1 MKPPTGLPPLPI
13 DDVLPALVDA
23 LRTHPAAVL
32 RAPAGAGKTTR
43 VPPALLDAGLATNGR
58 IVMLAPRRIAARTA
72 ARRIAQERGAQVGGL
87 VGYQVRFDERVSA
100 ATRIV
105 AVTDGILLR
114 RLQDDPFLEGIAAV
128 LFDEFHER
136 RLDSDLALGM
146 VRRVQQTVRPD
157 LKIVVMSATL
167 AAEPIA
173 AYLSGCPIVESV
185 GRLFPVEIEYAPL
198 ADRRKLAQQAA
209 AAVERILGRATGDLL
224 VFLPGVG
231 EIRGTAR
238 ELEPLAKTHDLAV
251 MPLYGDLPPEEQDR
265 VLAPCPQR
273 KVVLAT
279 NVAETSITIEGIT
292 AVIDLG
298 LARVMRF
305 DPHVGLDR
313 LELTPISKASAD
325 QRAGRAGRTQPGTCL
340 RLWDE
345 TSHRHRPDF
354 EQPEIARVDLSGPVL
369 QLLAWGETDVAAFPW
384 FEPPPPA
391 AIEHALDLLRRLGA
405 IDDGVVTE
413 LGRVMVRLPVQ
424 PRLARLIV
432 EGHRLGHPERV
443 ALVAAL
449 LSERDPFFRSDRSQP
464 QGRGSGPT
472 TAAHTSRSDVIDRLA
487 AFEEYVQ
494 HGQKESHLGSINV
507 GAAHSIQRVC
517 EQLVRTLRQ
526 ELGPIPACHG
536 RVGRAE
542 GESTPHGSQSRGTH
556 SSSDETIMRAL
567 LAAYP
572 DRLAK
577 RRDAGS
583 TKGLMVGG
591 RGVRLDPRSTVLDS
605 PLFLCVDV
613 DAGET
618 DALVRQASAVERDW
632 LPAERLRTADELFF
646 HPTQKQVVARRRVYF
661 DDLLLDESPT
671 SVPDSDEAARLLFD
685 AARVQWDQV
694 FAGDSA
700 AEFVTRVRCLAAWM
714 PDLSLPALDRA
725 QLDEVLR
732 DLCRGRR
739 SFAELRQAPWLAA
752 LQGRLDYRQ
761 LRTVDA
767 EAPERIEV
775 PSGNR
780 IRLTY
785 EEGRPPVLAVR
796 IQEIFGLRQTPRVAG
811 GRVKVLMHLLAP
823 NMRPQQVTDD
833 LESFWASTYAVVRK
847 ELRRRYPRHAW
858 PDDPLTASP
867 TRKTR

>member
-1 MKPPTGLPPLPI
+1 MITETSLAHLPI
-13 DDVLPALVDA
+13 DAVLPALVDA
-23 LRTHPAAVL
+23 LRAHPATVL

-43 VPPALLDAGLATNGR
+43 VPPALLDAGLAPQGR
-58 IVMLAPRRIAARTA
+58 IVMLEPRRIAARTA
-72 ARRIAQERGAQVGGL
+72 ARRIAHERGVQVGGL
-87 VGYQVRFDERVSA
+87 VGYQVRFDERVTA

-114 RLQDDPFLEGIAAV
+114 WLQDDPFLEGIDAV

-173 AYLSGCPIVESV
+173 AYLGNCPVVESI
-185 GRLFPVEIEYAPL
+185 GRLFPVEIQYAHRP
-198 ADRRKLAQQAA
+198 DRRKLPQQAA
-209 AAVERILGRATGDLL
+209 AAVEQVLARTTGDVL

-238 ELEPLAKTHDLAV
+238 ELEPLTQRQNLAV

-265 VLAPCPQR
+265 VLAPCAQR
-273 KVVLAT
+273 KVVLST

-292 AVIDLG
+292 TVVDLG
-298 LARVMRF
+298 LARIMRF

-313 LELTPISKASAD
+313 LELTPISRASAD

-354 EQPEIARVDLSGPVL
+354 EQPEITRVDLSGAVL
-369 QLLAWGETDVAAFPW
+369 QLLSWGETDVAAFPW
-384 FEPPPPA
+384 FESPPPA

-405 IDDGVVTE
+405 LDERGVTE

-432 EGHRLGHPERV
+432 EGHRLGHPKRA

-449 LSERDPFFRSDRSQP
+449 LSERDPFFRSDRGAP
-464 QGRGSGPT
+464 QGRRDGPT
-472 TAAHTSRSDVIDRLA
+472 TAAHTSRSDVVDRLA

-494 HGQKESHLGSINV
+494 HGQKESHLGLINV
-507 GAAHSIQRVC
+507 GAAHAIQRVC
-517 EQLVRTLRQ
+517 EQLVRMLRL
-526 ELGPIPACHG
+526 ELG
-536 RVGRAE
+536 RTS
-542 GESTPHGSQSRGTH
+542 ESRLTP
-556 SSSDETIMRAL
+556 DEAVMRAL

-572 DRLAK
+572 DRVAC
-577 RRDAGS
+577 RRDIGS
-583 TKGLMVGG
+583 AKGLMVGG

-605 PLFLCVDV
+605 PLFLCVDI
-613 DAGET
+613 DAGDS
-618 DALVRQASAVERDW
+618 DAVVRQASAVEREW
-632 LPAERLRTADELFF
+632 LPAERLRTVDELFF
-646 HPTQKQVVARRRVYF
+646 HPTEKQVVARRRVYF
-661 DDLLLDESPT
+661 DDLLLEESPT
-671 SVPDSDEAARLLFD
+671 SVPDSDEAARLLFE
-685 AARVQWDQV
+685 AARGQWEPV
-694 FAGDSA
+694 FPSEAV
-700 AEFVTRVRCLAAWM
+700 AEFVTRVRCLAAWI
-714 PDLSLPALDRA
+714 PDLGLPAFDRE

-739 SFAELRQAPWLAA
+739 SFAELRQAPWLSA
-752 LQGRLDYRQ
+752 LQGKLTYRQ
-761 LRTVDA
+761 LRAVET

-785 EEGRPPVLAVR
+785 DEGRPPVLAVR

-811 GRVKVLMHLLAP
+811 GRVKVLLHLLAP

-833 LESFWASTYAVVRK
+833 LESFWANTYDVVRK
-847 ELRRRYPRHAW
+847 ELRRRYPKHAW
-858 PDDPLTASP
+858 PEDPLTASP
-867 TRKTR
+867 TRKSR

>member
-1 MKPPTGLPPLPI
+1 VTPAADRTTLSPLPI
-13 DDVLPALVDA
+13 DAVLPALVDA
-23 LRTHPAAVL
+23 LRAHPAVVL

-43 VPPALLDAGLATNGR
+43 VPPALLDAGLAPGGR
-58 IVMLAPRRIAARTA
+58 IVMLEPRRIAARTA
-72 ARRIAQERGAQVGGL
+72 ARRIAQERGVQVGGL

-114 RLQDDPFLEGIAAV
+114 RLQDDPFLEGIDAV

-157 LKIVVMSATL
+157 LKIIAMSATL

-173 AYLSGCPIVESV
+173 AYLGNCPVVESV
-185 GRLFPVEIEYAPL
+185 GRLFPVEIQYAQRP
-198 ADRRKLAQQAA
+198 DRRKLPQQAV
-209 AAVERILGRATGDLL
+209 AAVEQVLARTTGDVL

-238 ELEPLAKTHDLAV
+238 ELESLAQRHNLAV

-265 VLAPCPQR
+265 VLAPCNQR
-273 KVVLAT
+273 KVVLST

-292 AVIDLG
+292 TVVDLG
-298 LARVMRF
+298 QARIMRF

-325 QRAGRAGRTQPGTCL
+325 QRAGRAGRTQPGICL

-345 TSHRHRPDF
+345 MAHRHRPDF
-354 EQPEIARVDLSGPVL
+354 ELPEIARVDLSGPVL
-369 QLLAWGETDVAAFPW
+369 QLLAWGESDVAAFPW

-405 IDDGVVTE
+405 LDERGVTE

-449 LSERDPFFRSDRSQP
+449 LSERDPFFCTDRGAP
-464 QGRGSGPT
+464 QGRRDGPT
-472 TAAHTSRSDVIDRLA
+472 TAAHTSRSDVVDRLA

-494 HGQKESHLGSINV
+494 HRQKESHLGSITV
-507 GAAHSIQRVC
+507 GAAHAIQRVC
-517 EQLVRTLRQ
+517 EQLVRMLRQ
-526 ELGPIPACHG
+526 ELGLAKQ
-536 RVGRAE
+536 
-542 GESTPHGSQSRGTH
+542 STL
-556 SSSDETIMRAL
+556 SSDEAVMRAL

-572 DRLAK
+572 DRVAR
-577 RRDAGS
+577 RRDIGS
-583 TKGLMVGG
+583 AKAVMVGG
-591 RGVRLDPRSTVLDS
+591 RGVRLDARSTVLES
-605 PLFLCVDV
+605 PLFLCVDI
-613 DAGET
+613 DAG
-618 DALVRQASAVERDW
+618 DADAVVRQASAVEREW
-632 LPAERLRTADELFF
+632 LPAERLRTVDELFF

-661 DDLLLDESPT
+661 DDLLLEESPT
-671 SVPDSDEAARLLFD
+671 GVPDSDEAAKLLFE
-685 AARVQWDQV
+685 AARGQWEQV
-694 FAGDSA
+694 FAGESA
-700 AEFVTRVRCLAAWM
+700 AEFMTRVRCLAAWM
-714 PDLSLPALDRA
+714 PDLSLPSFDRE
-725 QLDEVLR
+725 QLDDVLR

-752 LQGRLDYRQ
+752 LQRKLTYQQ
-761 LRTVDA
+761 LRAVET
-767 EAPERIEV
+767 EAPERIDV

-785 EEGRPPVLAVR
+785 EEGRPPVLAVK

-811 GRVKVLMHLLAP
+811 GRVKVLLHLLAP

-833 LESFWASTYAVVRK
+833 LESFWANTYAVVRK
-847 ELRRRYPRHAW
+847 ELRRRYPKHAW
-858 PDDPLTASP
+858 PEDPLTASP
-867 TRKTR
+867 TRKAR

>member
-1 MKPPTGLPPLPI
+1 
-13 DDVLPALVDA
+13 
-23 LRTHPAAVL
+23 VL

-43 VPPALLDAGLATNGR
+43 VPPALLDAGLVPKGR
-58 IVMLAPRRIAARTA
+58 IVMLEPRRIAARTA
-72 ARRIAQERGAQVGGL
+72 ARRIAYERNVPVGGL

-114 RLQDDPFLEGIAAV
+114 RLQDDPFLEGIDAV

-136 RLDSDLALGM
+136 RLESDLALGM

-173 AYLSGCPIVESV
+173 AYLGGCPIVESV
-185 GRLFPVEIEYAPL
+185 GRMFPVDIRYTQRP
-198 ADRRKLAQQAA
+198 DRRKLPQQAA
-209 AAVERILGRATGDLL
+209 AAVELALARTTGDVL

-238 ELEPLAKTHDLAV
+238 ELESIAHRQNLAV

-273 KVVLAT
+273 KVVLST

-292 AVIDLG
+292 AVVDLG
-298 LARVMRF
+298 LARIMRF

-354 EQPEIARVDLSGPVL
+354 EQHEIARVDLSGPVL
-369 QLLAWGETDVAAFPW
+369 QLLSWGESDVAAFPW

-391 AIEHALDLLRRLGA
+391 SIEHALDLLRRLGA
-405 IDDGVVTE
+405 LDERSVTE
-413 LGRVMVRLPVQ
+413 LGRVMVRLPIQ

-449 LSERDPFFRSDRSQP
+449 LSERDPFFRTDRGAP
-464 QGRGSGPT
+464 TGRGGPT
-472 TAAHTSRSDVIDRLA
+472 TAAHTSRSDVVDRLA

-507 GAAHSIQRVC
+507 GAAHSIQRVS
-517 EQLVRTLRQ
+517 EQLVRMLRQ
-526 ELGPIPACHG
+526 ELG
-536 RVGRAE
+536 RATQ
-542 GESTPHGSQSRGTH
+542 STL
-556 SSSDETIMRAL
+556 SSDEAVMRAL

-572 DRLAK
+572 DRVAR
-577 RRDAGS
+577 RRDIGS
-583 TKGLMVGG
+583 AKGLLVGG
-591 RGVRLDPRSTVLDS
+591 RGVRLDPRSTVLES
-605 PLFLCVDV
+605 PLFVCVDIDAGDV
-613 DAGET
+613 DAV
-618 DALVRQASAVERDW
+618 VRQASAVEREW
-632 LPAERLRTADELFF
+632 LPGERLRTVDELFF

-661 DDLLLDESPT
+661 DDLLLEESPT
-671 SVPDSDEAARLLFD
+671 SVPDSDEAARLLFE
-685 AARVQWDQV
+685 AARNQWEQV
-694 FAGDSA
+694 FAGESA
-700 AEFVTRVRCLAAWM
+700 AEFVTRVRCLASWR
-714 PDLSLPALDRA
+714 PDLGLPAFDRE
-725 QLDEVLR
+725 QLEDALR

-739 SFAELRQAPWLAA
+739 SFTELRQAPWLAA
-752 LQGRLDYRQ
+752 LQGKLTYQQ
-761 LRTVDA
+761 LRAVET

-811 GRVKVLMHLLAP
+811 GRVKVLLHLLAP

-833 LESFWASTYAVVRK
+833 LESFWANTYAVVRK
-847 ELRRRYPRHAW
+847 ELRRRYPKHAW
-858 PDDPLTASP
+858 PEDPLTASP
-867 TRKTR
+867 TRKAR

>member
-1 MKPPTGLPPLPI
+1 MPI
-13 DDVLPALVDA
+13 DDVLPALVDT
-23 LRTHPAAVL
+23 LRAHPAAVL
-32 RAPAGAGKTTR
+32 RAPAGAGKSTR
-43 VPPALLDAGLATNGR
+43 VPPALLDAGLAPQGR
-58 IVMLAPRRIAARTA
+58 IVMLEPRRIAARTA
-72 ARRIAQERGAQVGGL
+72 ARRIAHERGAQVGGL
-87 VGYQVRFDERVSA
+87 VGYQVRFDERVGA

-114 RLQDDPFLEGIAAV
+114 RLQDDPFLEGIDAV

-173 AYLSGCPIVESV
+173 AYLGGCPVVDSV
-185 GRLFPVEIEYAPL
+185 GRLFPVEIQYMQRP
-198 ADRRKLAQQAA
+198 DRRKLPQQAA
-209 AAVERILGRATGDLL
+209 AAVEQAFARTTGDML

-238 ELEPLAKTHDLAV
+238 ELEPLAQRHNLAV
-251 MPLYGDLPPEEQDR
+251 LPLYGDLPPEEQDR
-265 VLAPCPQR
+265 VLAPCAQR
-273 KVVLAT
+273 KIVLST

-292 AVIDLG
+292 TVIDFG
-298 LARVMRF
+298 LARIMWF
-305 DPHVGLDR
+305 DPHVELDR

-325 QRAGRAGRTQPGTCL
+325 QRAGRAGRTQPGICL

-369 QLLAWGETDVAAFPW
+369 QLLSWGETDVAAFPW

-405 IDDGVVTE
+405 LDERGVTE

-449 LSERDPFFRSDRSQP
+449 LSERDPFFRSDRGAP
-464 QGRGSGPT
+464 TGRGGPT
-472 TAAHTSRSDVIDRLA
+472 TAAHTSRSDVVDRLA

-517 EQLVRTLRQ
+517 EQLVRMLRQ
-526 ELGPIPACHG
+526 ELG
-536 RVGRAE
+536 RATR
-542 GESTPHGSQSRGTH
+542 STL
-556 SSSDETIMRAL
+556 SSDETVMRSL

-572 DRLAK
+572 DRVAR
-577 RRDAGS
+577 RRDIGS
-583 TKGLMVGG
+583 AKGLMVGG
-591 RGVRLDPRSTVLDS
+591 RGVRLDPRSTVLES
-605 PLFLCVDV
+605 PLFLCVDI
-613 DAGET
+613 DAG
-618 DALVRQASAVERDW
+618 DADAVVRQASAVEREW
-632 LPAERLRTADELFF
+632 LPAERLRMVDELFF
-646 HPTQKQVVARRRVYF
+646 HPSQQQVVARRRVYF
-661 DDLLLDESPT
+661 DDLLLEESPT
-671 SVPDSDEAARLLFD
+671 SVPDSDEAARLLYES
-685 AARVQWDQV
+685 ARNQWEQV
-694 FAGDSA
+694 FAGESA
-700 AEFVTRVRCLAAWM
+700 AEFMTRVRCLANWM
-714 PDLSLPALDRA
+714 PDLGLPAFDRE
-725 QLDEVLR
+725 QLDDALR

-739 SFAELRQAPWLAA
+739 SFSELRQAPWLAA
-752 LQGRLDYRQ
+752 LQGQLTYQQ
-761 LRTVDA
+761 LRAVES

-811 GRVKVLMHLLAP
+811 GRVKVLLHLLAP

-833 LESFWASTYAVVRK
+833 LESFWANTYAVVRK
-847 ELRRRYPRHAW
+847 ELRRRYPKHAW
-858 PDDPLTASP
+858 PEDPLTASP
-867 TRKTR
+867 TRKPR

>member
-1 MKPPTGLPPLPI
+1 MKPPTGSPPLPI

-23 LRTHPAAVL
+23 LRAHPSAVL

-43 VPPALLDAGLATNGR
+43 VPPALLDAGLAPNGR
-58 IVMLAPRRIAARTA
+58 IVMLEPRRIAVRAA
-72 ARRIAQERGAQVGGL
+72 ARRIAQERGVQVGGL

-105 AVTDGILLR
+105 AMTDGILLR
-114 RLQDDPFLEGIAAV
+114 RLQDDPFLEGIDAV

-136 RLDSDLALGM
+136 RLDGDLALGM

-157 LKIVVMSATL
+157 LRIVVMSATL

-173 AYLSGCPIVESV
+173 AYFGGCPVIESV
-185 GRLFPVEIEYAPL
+185 GRLFPVEIEYARP
-198 ADRRKLAQQAA
+198 ADRRKLPQQAA
-209 AAVERILGRATGDLL
+209 AAVERVLGRTTGDLL

-231 EIRGTAR
+231 EIRGAAR
-238 ELEPLAKTHDLAV
+238 ELEPVAKQNDLAV

-292 AVIDLG
+292 AVVDLG
-298 LARVMRF
+298 LSRVMRF

-325 QRAGRAGRTQPGTCL
+325 QRAGRAGRTQAGTCL
-340 RLWDE
+340 RVWDE
-345 TSHRHRPDF
+345 VTHRHRPDF

-369 QLLAWGETDVAAFPW
+369 QLLAWGEADVTAFPW

-391 AIEHALDLLRRLGA
+391 AVAHALELLRRLGA

-413 LGRVMVRLPVQ
+413 LGKLMVRLPVQ

-449 LSERDPFFRSDRSQP
+449 LSERDPFFRSDRGQP

-472 TAAHTSRSDVIDRLA
+472 TAAHTSRSDVIDRLV
-487 AFEEYVQ
+487 AFEEYVH

-507 GAAHSIQRVC
+507 GAAHSIRRVC
-517 EQLVRTLRQ
+517 DQLVRMLRH
-526 ELGPIPACHG
+526 ELASAT
-536 RVGRAE
+536 RSNV
-542 GESTPHGSQSRGTH
+542 TP
-556 SSSDETIMRAL
+556 DEAVMRAL
-567 LAAYP
+567 QAAYP
-572 DRLAK
+572 DRVAR
-577 RRDAGS
+577 RRDTGS

-605 PLFLCVDV
+605 PLFLCVDI

-632 LPAERLRTADELFF
+632 LPAERRRTVDELFF
-646 HPTQKQVVARRRVYF
+646 HPTQKQVVARRRTYF
-661 DDLLLDESPT
+661 DDLLLEESPV
-671 SVPDSDEAARLLFD
+671 SVPHSDEAARLLFD
-685 AARVQWDQV
+685 AARAQWDQV
-694 FAGDSA
+694 FPGEAA

-714 PDLSLPALDRA
+714 PDLGLPALDRE

-739 SFAELRQAPWLAA
+739 SFAELWQAPWLAA
-752 LQGRLDYRQ
+752 LQGKLDYRQ
-761 LRTVDA
+761 LRAVDA
-767 EAPERIEV
+767 ESPERIEV

-833 LESFWASTYAVVRK
+833 LESFWANTYDVVRK
-847 ELRRRYPRHAW
+847 ELRRRYPKHAW
-858 PDDPLTASP
+858 PENPLTASP

>member
-1 MKPPTGLPPLPI
+1 
-13 DDVLPALVDA
+13 VLPALVGA
-23 LRTHPAAVL
+23 LRAHPAAVL

-43 VPPALLDAGLATNGR
+43 VPPALLDAGLVPKGR
-58 IVMLAPRRIAARTA
+58 IVMLEPRRIAARTA
-72 ARRIAQERGAQVGGL
+72 ARRIAYERNVPVGGL

-114 RLQDDPFLEGIAAV
+114 RLQDDPFLEGIDAV

-136 RLDSDLALGM
+136 RLESDLALGM

-173 AYLSGCPIVESV
+173 AYLGGCPIVESV
-185 GRLFPVEIEYAPL
+185 GRMFPVDIQYTQRP
-198 ADRRKLAQQAA
+198 DRRKLPQQAA
-209 AAVERILGRATGDLL
+209 AAVELALARTTGDVL

-238 ELEPLAKTHDLAV
+238 ELESIAHRQNLAV

-273 KVVLAT
+273 KVVLST

-292 AVIDLG
+292 AVVDLG
-298 LARVMRF
+298 LARIMRF

-354 EQPEIARVDLSGPVL
+354 EQHEIARVDLSGPVL
-369 QLLAWGETDVAAFPW
+369 QLLSWGESDVAAFPW

-391 AIEHALDLLRRLGA
+391 SIEHALDLLRRLGA
-405 IDDGVVTE
+405 LDERSVTE
-413 LGRVMVRLPVQ
+413 LGRVMVRLPIQ

-449 LSERDPFFRSDRSQP
+449 LSERDPFFRTDRGAP
-464 QGRGSGPT
+464 TGRGGPT
-472 TAAHTSRSDVIDRLA
+472 TAAHTSRSDVVDRLA

-507 GAAHSIQRVC
+507 GAAHSIQRVS
-517 EQLVRTLRQ
+517 EQLVRMLRQ
-526 ELGPIPACHG
+526 ELG
-536 RVGRAE
+536 RATQ
-542 GESTPHGSQSRGTH
+542 STL
-556 SSSDETIMRAL
+556 SSDEAVMRAL

-572 DRLAK
+572 DRVAR
-577 RRDAGS
+577 RRDIGS
-583 TKGLMVGG
+583 AKGLLVGG
-591 RGVRLDPRSTVLDS
+591 RGVRLDPRSTVLES
-605 PLFLCVDV
+605 PLFVCVDIDAGDV
-613 DAGET
+613 DAV
-618 DALVRQASAVERDW
+618 VRQASAVEREW
-632 LPAERLRTADELFF
+632 LPGERLRTVDELFF

-661 DDLLLDESPT
+661 DDLLLEESPT
-671 SVPDSDEAARLLFD
+671 SVPDSDEAARLLFE
-685 AARVQWDQV
+685 AARNQWEQV
-694 FAGDSA
+694 FAGESA
-700 AEFVTRVRCLAAWM
+700 AEFVTRVRCLASWR
-714 PDLSLPALDRA
+714 PDLGLPAFDRE
-725 QLDEVLR
+725 QLEDALR

-739 SFAELRQAPWLAA
+739 SFTELRQAPWLAA
-752 LQGRLDYRQ
+752 LQGKLTYQQ
-761 LRTVDA
+761 LRAVET

-811 GRVKVLMHLLAP
+811 GRVKVLLHLLAP

-833 LESFWASTYAVVRK
+833 LESFWANTYAVVRK
-847 ELRRRYPRHAW
+847 ELRRRYPKHAW
-858 PDDPLTASP
+858 PEDPLTASP
-867 TRKTR
+867 TRKAR

>member
-1 MKPPTGLPPLPI
+1 MKPPTGSPPLPI

-23 LRTHPAAVL
+23 LRAHPSAVL

-43 VPPALLDAGLATNGR
+43 VPPALLDAGLAPNGR
-58 IVMLAPRRIAARTA
+58 IVMLEPRRIAVRAA
-72 ARRIAQERGAQVGGL
+72 ARRIAQERGVQVGGL

-105 AVTDGILLR
+105 AMTDGILLR
-114 RLQDDPFLEGIAAV
+114 RLQDDPFLEGIDAV
-128 LFDEFHER
+128 VFDEFHER
-136 RLDSDLALGM
+136 RLDGDLALGM

-157 LKIVVMSATL
+157 LRIVVMSATL

-173 AYLSGCPIVESV
+173 AYFGGCPVIESV
-185 GRLFPVEIEYAPL
+185 GRLFPVEIEYARP
-198 ADRRKLAQQAA
+198 ADRRKLPQQAA
-209 AAVERILGRATGDLL
+209 AAVERVLGRTTGDLL

-231 EIRGTAR
+231 EIRGAAR
-238 ELEPLAKTHDLAV
+238 ELEPVAKQNDLAV

-292 AVIDLG
+292 AVVDLG
-298 LARVMRF
+298 LSRVMRF

-325 QRAGRAGRTQPGTCL
+325 QRAGRAGRTQAGTCL
-340 RLWDE
+340 RVWDE
-345 TSHRHRPDF
+345 VTHRHRPDF

-369 QLLAWGETDVAAFPW
+369 QLLAWGEADVTAFPW

-391 AIEHALDLLRRLGA
+391 AVAHALELLRRLGA

-413 LGRVMVRLPVQ
+413 LGKLMVRLPVQ

-449 LSERDPFFRSDRSQP
+449 LSERDPFFRSDRGQP

-472 TAAHTSRSDVIDRLA
+472 TAAHTSRSDVIDRLV
-487 AFEEYVQ
+487 AFEEYVH

-507 GAAHSIQRVC
+507 GAAHSIRRVC
-517 EQLVRTLRQ
+517 DQLVRMLRH
-526 ELGPIPACHG
+526 ELASAT
-536 RVGRAE
+536 RSNV
-542 GESTPHGSQSRGTH
+542 TP
-556 SSSDETIMRAL
+556 DEAVMRAL
-567 LAAYP
+567 QAAYP
-572 DRLAK
+572 DRVAR
-577 RRDAGS
+577 RRDTGS

-605 PLFLCVDV
+605 PLFLCVDI

-632 LPAERLRTADELFF
+632 LPAERRRTVDELFF
-646 HPTQKQVVARRRVYF
+646 HPTQKQVVARRRTYF
-661 DDLLLDESPT
+661 DDLLLEESPV
-671 SVPDSDEAARLLFD
+671 SVPHSDEAARLLFD
-685 AARVQWDQV
+685 AARAQWDQV
-694 FAGDSA
+694 FPGEAA

-714 PDLSLPALDRA
+714 PDLGLPALDRE

-739 SFAELRQAPWLAA
+739 SFAELWQAPWLAA
-752 LQGRLDYRQ
+752 LQGKLDYRQ
-761 LRTVDA
+761 LRAVDA
-767 EAPERIEV
+767 ESPERIEV

-833 LESFWASTYAVVRK
+833 LESFWANTYDVVRK
-847 ELRRRYPRHAW
+847 ELRRRYPKHAW
-858 PDDPLTASP
+858 PENPLTASP